1 VGEIEGAGKL
11 DVVVRLASS
20 PSEEARFEGSL
31 GVVEDLLDFRA
42 RETGRSPREWEMR
55 SGLLM
60 FTWMR
65 VVNDCFGARGKQS
78 PYTSSPAELPSKAVE
93 SLITGFDYVPH
104 DHGESVASCAAMPGC
119 RRCGCCPG
127 GWSGRML

>member
-1 VGEIEGAGKL
+1 LDRWTERAIACDLLSRRFVGEIEGAGKL

-60 FTWMR
+60 FT
-65 VVNDCFGARGKQS
+65 
-78 PYTSSPAELPSKAVE
+78 
-93 SLITGFDYVPH
+93 
-104 DHGESVASCAAMPGC
+104 
-119 RRCGCCPG
+119 
-127 GWSGRML
+127 